1 MQRAAW
7 ARWRSRVYVTPDVF
21 RIALSKFHPIFAQI
35 GHLPQILRQP
45 REIPKYGTYLPL
57 GPYRTGG
64 LLPPLWGTPMC
75 MVPMDLHKRRK
86 GEEAGLL
93 WLGLAARRVKA
104 RPSWARWRRAAGVT
118 APAQVTKVKTPFF
131 NDLRGMTSLSIR
143 LHFAF
148 IIIVLQRAACRVQP
162 IPSMNQSE

>member
-1 MQRAAW
+1 MLRSTNISYPDIKPDIVSGYDRTCPSVDTAYSGNPAIRAQFIFP
-7 ARWRSRVYVTPDVF
+7 SKVYNTIPPVPCQVF
-21 RIALSKFHPIFAQI
+21 CES
-35 GHLPQILRQP
+35 QILRQP

-104 RPSWARWRRAAGVT
+104 RPSGATGRHPAGVT
-118 APAQVTKVKTPFF
+118 ARRLVTKVKTPYF
-131 NDLRGMTSLSIR
+131 
-143 LHFAF
+143 
-148 IIIVLQRAACRVQP
+148 Q
-162 IPSMNQSE
+162 